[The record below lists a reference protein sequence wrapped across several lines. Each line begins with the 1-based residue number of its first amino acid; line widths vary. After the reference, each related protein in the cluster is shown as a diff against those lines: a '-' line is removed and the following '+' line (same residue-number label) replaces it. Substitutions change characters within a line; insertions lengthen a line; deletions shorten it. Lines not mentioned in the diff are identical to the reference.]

1 MVERR
6 PRERSS
12 LRAKAGRAAVA
23 GGGWLRTFAVCC
35 RIDARRPASWLGA
48 AAAALAAAAL
58 SCSELPGTAA
68 ASCVAAAML
77 AGAMAAVAAIGD
89 PPRSGCGE
97 PTVWAASRAV
107 WPVMGTLV
115 SGGICLLFGRPW
127 EVRPA
132 VPIVMTVTATATA
145 IAIGCGCRRGGSAAD
160 AATVALGMAAA
171 AATAAAC
178 VPAWPLPAAI
188 VAWLAAGML
197 GQAVV
202 DRHGGAML
210 IAAAARDLLPAS
222 GALGGGGLTAAAMLA
237 SLAGMVGWLFLTPQ
251 HASRYVALAVGW
263 FVAAAVPQAVL
274 AFGSRGEAASRMLLA
289 TAAGGSRRGR
299 VGRAGQSWL
308 QRHAWNTVAAYAA
321 ILGWPPL
328 VAAAL
333 AADGPLAW
341 ERCTV
346 ALTVAAWGLGL
357 AATAAAGIALGWRR
371 DTVQGICLLLA
382 MLGIVACLA
391 VHGPK
396 RGRDTADHRA
406 GMMLSIPGFPAR
418 LPHPRSLPPGLPSTR
433 GVESCQE
440 PRSPSPAGRLV
451 MTHAPERSSPRVPP
465 PCTAATVPV

>member
-1 MVERR
+1 M
-6 PRERSS
+6 S
-12 LRAKAGRAAVA
+12 
-23 GGGWLRTFAVCC
+23 C
-35 RIDARRPASWLGA
+35 GA
-48 AAAALAAAAL
+48 AAILAGALAA
-58 SCSELPGTAA
+58 
-68 ASCVAAAML
+68 V
-77 AGAMAAVAAIGD
+77 VAIGD

-97 PTVWAASRAV
+97 PTVWAVSRAV
-107 WPVMGTLV
+107 WPAVGAIV
-115 SGGICLLFGRPW
+115 SGGLCLLVSSPLELRAP
-127 EVRPA
+127 
-132 VPIVMTVTATATA
+132 VPIVMAVTAVATA
-145 IAIGCGCRRGGSAAD
+145 IAIGGGCRRGGSTAD
-160 AATVALGMAAA
+160 VTTVAFGMAAA
-171 AATAAAC
+171 AATTAAC
-178 VPAWPLPAAI
+178 VPVWPLPAAV
-188 VAWLAAGML
+188 VAWLAVGL
-197 GQAVV
+197 FGRGVI
-202 DRHGGAML
+202 DRHGGGML
-210 IAAAARDLLPAS
+210 FAAAARDLLPAS
-222 GALGGGGLTAAAMLA
+222 GTLVGGGLTAVAMLA
-237 SLAGMVGWLFLTPQ
+237 SLAGMVGWLFLAPQ
-251 HASRYVALAVGW
+251 FSSRYVALAVGW